1 MHLYN
6 FGQVSKIMLLVVITD
21 LKYGFYTNIS
31 LQQLIS
37 LSRKETCIK
46 QRKHVET
53 MLWKFFL

>member
-1 MHLYN
+1 
-6 FGQVSKIMLLVVITD
+6 MLLVVITD